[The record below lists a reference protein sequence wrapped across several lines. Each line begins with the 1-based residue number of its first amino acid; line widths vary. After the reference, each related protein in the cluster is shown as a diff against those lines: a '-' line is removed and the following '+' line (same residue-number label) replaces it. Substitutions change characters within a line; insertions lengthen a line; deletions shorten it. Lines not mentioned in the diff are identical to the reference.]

1 MQTPA
6 LIQIYCADTT
16 TTAHDRSAQN
26 AMNTVAITA
35 VTDEAQPLD
44 ETVYPR
50 RRRSSSRR
58 VDPQVLKPAKP
69 MPEITPQAQAAVEL
83 DATVPPR
90 KASIADSSIRG
101 DLLLYALMALLIGA
115 AWQIAEARL
124 FKPNDDLNY
133 WIGVVGGSMML
144 ALFVYPLRK
153 YVGFMRALGKVK
165 WWFWFHLCLGI
176 AGPWLILVHSGFFKV
191 GSLNAG
197 VALYSMVVV
206 VASGVIGRFIYVR
219 IHRGLNGERTSLQS
233 LRERA
238 GLVESAA
245 RSRLHFAPK
254 VEELLL
260 AFERHELAADRN
272 WLTHLRQ
279 VVWLPVQQWI
289 TYLRCVAELRA
300 PLHKLAE
307 RYEWS
312 NADLRRRKRRARRLV
327 DHYLNAV
334 VRVAQYTAFERVFAM
349 WHMAHLPF
357 IYLLVISA
365 IVHVIAVHAY

>member
-1 MQTPA
+1 
-6 LIQIYCADTT
+6 
-16 TTAHDRSAQN
+16 
-26 AMNTVAITA
+26 
-35 VTDEAQPLD
+35 
-44 ETVYPR
+44 
-50 RRRSSSRR
+50 
-58 VDPQVLKPAKP
+58 
-69 MPEITPQAQAAVEL
+69 
-83 DATVPPR
+83 
-90 KASIADSSIRG
+90 
-101 DLLLYALMALLIGA
+101 
-115 AWQIAEARL
+115 
-124 FKPNDDLNY
+124 
-133 WIGVVGGSMML
+133 
-144 ALFVYPLRK
+144 
-153 YVGFMRALGKVK
+153 
-165 WWFWFHLCLGI
+165 
-176 AGPWLILVHSGFFKV
+176 
-191 GSLNAG
+191 
-197 VALYSMVVV
+197 
-206 VASGVIGRFIYVR
+206 VIGRFIYVR

-238 GLVESAA
+238 GLVESNA

-254 VEELLL
+254 VEQLLL
-260 AFERHELAADRN
+260 NFERHELEADRN

-300 PLHKLAE
+300 PLHKLAK

-327 DHYLNAV
+327 DYYLNAV